1 MNSAIAII
9 SDFGLK
15 DHYVGTVHGIIYDVA
30 PEAKVIDVTHFVKP
44 FDVVDGALKLK
55 WSFRYFPTGTIF
67 LCLVDPDPSAEPI
80 IVTTE
85 NYFLVC
91 PNNGIGS
98 LMFEEEPPEAVHR
111 ITAEHYFVNK
121 RRAGNF
127 RSRDQLTPIAAE
139 LSRLQTASHLG
150 EEMDLKQLKRFKL
163 PALQPLG
170 GNVYEAI
177 VLDVDYFGNLILNA
191 TGEKGLPKTAEIN
204 GVKVE
209 KVQESFKGVKRGELF
224 ISLNPE
230 NHVQIVA
237 YMSNASKLL
246 KATRGTKVKLYY

>member
-1 MNSAIAII
+1 MNSTIAVI

-15 DHYVGTVHGIIYDVA
+15 DHYVGTVYGIIQSIA
-30 PEAKVIDVTHFVKP
+30 PETKVIDITHFVKP

-55 WSFRYFPTGTIF
+55 WSYRYFPAGTIF
-67 LCLVDPDPSAEPI
+67 LCLVDPDPKADSLI
-80 IVTTE
+80 ITTE
-85 NYFLVC
+85 KYFLVC

-98 LMFEEEPPEAVHR
+98 LMFEEEPPEVAHR
-111 ITAEHYFVNK
+111 ITAEHYFLNRGK
-121 RRAGNF
+121 AGNF
-127 RSRDQLTPIAAE
+127 RGRDHLTPIAAE

-150 EEMDLKQLKRFKL
+150 EEIDLRQIKRFKL
-163 PALQPLG
+163 PAPQPAADG
-170 GNVYEAI
+170 SYETI

-191 TGEKGLPKTAEIN
+191 TGEMGLPKAAEVN
-204 GVKVE
+204 GVKIT
-209 KVQESFKGVKRGELF
+209 KSQENFSGVKRGELF

-237 YMSNASKLL
+237 YMSNAAKLL

>member
-1 MNSAIAII
+1 MNSPIAII

-55 WSFRYFPTGTIF
+55 WSFKYFPAGTIF
-67 LCLVDPDPSAEPI
+67 LCLVDPDPKAEPI

-111 ITAEHYFVNK
+111 ITAEHYFIN
-121 RRAGNF
+121 RRKTGNF
-127 RSRDQLTPIAAE
+127 RSRDQLAPIAAE
-139 LSRLQTASHLG
+139 LSRLQTATHLG
-150 EEMDLKQLKRFKL
+150 DEMDVKQLKRFKL
-163 PALQPLG
+163 PAPQPAADG
-170 GNVYEAI
+170 SYEAI

-191 TGEKGLPKTAEIN
+191 TGEMGLPKAAEVN
-204 GVKVE
+204 GVKIT
-209 KVQESFKGVKRGELF
+209 KSQENFSGVKRGELF

-237 YMSNASKLL
+237 YMSNAAKLL

>member
-15 DHYVGTVHGIIYDVA
+15 DHYVGTVHGIIYDIA
-30 PEAKVIDVTHFVKP
+30 PEAKVIDITHFIKP

-55 WSFRYFPTGTIF
+55 WSFRYFPAGTIF
-67 LCLVDPDPSAEPI
+67 LCLVDPDPSAEAV

-111 ITAEHYFVNK
+111 ITAEHYFVNR

-127 RSRDQLTPIAAE
+127 RGRDQLAPIAAE

-150 EEMDLKQLKRFKL
+150 EKMDLKQLKRFKL
-163 PALQPLG
+163 PEPQPI
-170 GNVYEAI
+170 GNSVYEAI

-191 TGEKGLPKTAEIN
+191 TGEMGLPKAAEVN
-204 GVKVE
+204 GVKIT
-209 KVQESFKGVKRGELF
+209 KSQENFSGVKKGELF

-237 YMSNASKLL
+237 YMSNAAKLL